1 MSSDQSQDQRFKD
14 LFALSLCQK
23 IHETLSAHGGVVK
36 FVGGIIRDRMAGH
49 PLPQY
54 PDIDMAMTMH
64 PQQAMDLLTEAGLRV
79 IPTGLDH
86 GTITVFERHDDRLK
100 VELTTL
106 RVDLSTD
113 GRHAEVAFTEDWQGD
128 AERRDFTIN
137 AIYLGFDGVIYDPFH
152 GVDDL
157 KQGRVRFIGDAEARI
172 KEDYLR
178 MLRFFRFHA
187 RFAKTAPDPAAMA
200 AISQHAASLET
211 ISGERIASELGKL
224 IMLPHDGLIAMAS
237 TKLDQVLTA
246 SGFDLEKLS
255 ALHNVISNPSI
266 AARYAALIKD
276 VVLSAFMEKLK
287 LSNAMRQAIS
297 YLSTPIAH
305 SHEWTAENWC
315 QHAWPLVKS
324 RNASWWQPAYLAER
338 YALAQISNDSRPD
351 HALLTALSDWAYPTL
366 PITGQDLLDAGFQ
379 AGEKI
384 GVILST
390 LETYWVSHD
399 FTPTKSDLLSMAQRL
414 DLGDVTE

>member
-23 IHETLSAHGGVVK
+23 IHETLSAHGGAVK
-36 FVGGIIRDRMAGH
+36 FVGGIIRDRLAGH

-54 PDIDMAMTMH
+54 PDIDMAMTMR
-64 PQQAMDLLTEAGLRV
+64 PQQAMDILTKASLRV

-255 ALHNVISNPSI
+255 ALYNVISNPSI

-287 LSNAMRQAIS
+287 MSNAMRQAIS
-297 YLSTPIAH
+297 YLSTPITN

-315 QHAWPLVKS
+315 QQAWPLVKS

-338 YALAQISNDSRPD
+338 YALAQINKDSRPD
-351 HALLTALSDWAYPTL
+351 QALLTALSDWVYPTL
-366 PITGQDLLDAGFQ
+366 PITGQDLLDSGFQ

-390 LETYWVSHD
+390 LEAYWVSQD
-399 FTPTKSDLLSMAQRL
+399 FTSTKSDLLSMAQRL
-414 DLGDVTE
+414 DLGDATE